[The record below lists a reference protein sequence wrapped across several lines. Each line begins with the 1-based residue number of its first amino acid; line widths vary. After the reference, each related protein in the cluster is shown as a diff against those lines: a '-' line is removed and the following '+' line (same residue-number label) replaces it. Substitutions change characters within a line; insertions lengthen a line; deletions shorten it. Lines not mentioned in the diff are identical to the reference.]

1 MKINWFS
8 PLPPARTG
16 IADYTFGILP
26 ELSSRADVT
35 LWTDRTGWDS
45 ELEKYATVRHFQ
57 PEHVDWVEL
66 NRAEL
71 SFYNIGNNH
80 LHHASIWQVSRQS
93 PGIVVLHDVRLHDF
107 FESLYRGHWRD
118 EPGYLAQVEKHY
130 GEEGLRIA
138 TEFVSARHGD
148 YDFMAQRFSMTGAVL
163 ENALGALV
171 HTQDAFNEL
180 RAAHRCPVFY
190 APLPS
195 APIVA
200 SNRSD
205 GHASGP
211 HRLIIFGHIGRNRR
225 LDAVLDALSQLP
237 QRDRFQLD
245 IYGEI
250 DDAKTVRQRIQ
261 TLALKDT
268 VKVHGYA
275 PIEDLD
281 HALSTASLAINLR
294 FPTMGEASAS
304 QLRIWEHAL
313 PSLVT
318 RVGWY
323 ASLSEDAV
331 AYVRPD
337 NEVADIRS
345 HLEMFLEDPQKF
357 ARMGR
362 HGRRLVETEH
372 HPKSYASTIVSLAE
386 NAREFKLRHAAF
398 DLAGRTGA
406 VMGSWSKE
414 MNDDDAAARR
424 VAEKI
429 HSLTAHS
436 FTAHSFTAQTAT
448 DTQARR

>member
-1 MKINWFS
+1 MRLNWFS

-26 ELSSRADVT
+26 ELSSRAEVT
-35 LWTDRTGWDS
+35 LWTDRTGWDP
-45 ELEKYATVRHFQ
+45 ELEKYARVRHYQ
-57 PEHVDWVEL
+57 PDRIDWVEI
-66 NRAEL
+66 NQAAL

-93 PGIVVLHDVRLHDF
+93 PGIVITHDVRLHDF

-118 EPGYLAQVEKHY
+118 QPGYLAQIEKHY

-148 YDFMAQRFSMTGAVL
+148 YDFMAQRFSMIGAVI

-171 HTQDAFNEL
+171 HTKNAFEEL
-180 RAAHRCPVFY
+180 QALHRCPVVY

-195 APIVA
+195 APIAA
-200 SNRSD
+200 SKQTGGRP
-205 GHASGP
+205 SGP

-225 LDAVLDALSQLP
+225 LDAVLEALSQLP

-250 DDAKTVRQRIQ
+250 DDQKSLRQRIQ

-275 PIEDLD
+275 PAEDLD

-294 FPTMGEASAS
+294 YPTMGEASAS

-323 ASLSEDAV
+323 ASLSEQAV

-345 HLEMFLEDPQKF
+345 HLESFIENPERF
-357 ARMGR
+357 AVMGQ
-362 HGRRLVETEH
+362 HGRRLVETDH
-372 HPKSYASTIVSLAE
+372 HPRAYVNTIISLVE
-386 NAREFKLRHAAF
+386 NAGELKLRHAAI
-398 DLAGRTGA
+398 DLARQTGA
-406 VMGSWSKE
+406 IMGSWSNR
-414 MNDDDAAARR
+414 MIDDADSARR
-424 VAEKI
+424 AAEKI
-429 HSLTAHS
+429 HALTARS
-436 FTAHSFTAQTAT
+436 AG
-448 DTQARR
+448 DTPARR